1 MIQFSSSLHETCL
14 LLSLTS
20 LIENVNS
27 SKKQAANSF
36 FVKMQNT
43 TLAEALGS
51 GDKKE
56 KVQKATQGI
65 ESKGD
70 QHKFILS
77 NRAFVE
83 LSFYLQAP
91 KEISDNKEPHEPL
104 FSGKAVSEQVK
115 GPAQCIL
122 EIFPC
127 PGTLPSPSAL
137 V

>member
-1 MIQFSSSLHETCL
+1 
-14 LLSLTS
+14 
-20 LIENVNS
+20 
-27 SKKQAANSF
+27 
-36 FVKMQNT
+36 MQNT

>member
-1 MIQFSSSLHETCL
+1 
-14 LLSLTS
+14 
-20 LIENVNS
+20 
-27 SKKQAANSF
+27 
-36 FVKMQNT
+36 MQNT

-91 KEISDNKEPHEPL
+91 KEISDNKEPHKPL
-104 FSGKAVSEQVK
+104 FSGKANMEELLTK
-115 GPAQCIL
+115 REPKHAMKIIL
-122 EIFPC
+122 ELLKVWYDELSNLKGCGFMAFC
-127 PGTLPSPSAL
+127 TVWAY
-137 V
+137 